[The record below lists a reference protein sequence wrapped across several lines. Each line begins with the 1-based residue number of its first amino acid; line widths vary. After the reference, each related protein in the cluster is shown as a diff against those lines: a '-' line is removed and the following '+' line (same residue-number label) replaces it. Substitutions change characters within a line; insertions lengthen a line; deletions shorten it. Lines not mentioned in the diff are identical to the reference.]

1 MKKILLIIL
10 CVILVG
16 LVVLTMTKPG
26 RSEHY
31 DAVKMMVAKVV
42 DRELH
47 ANPLTAE
54 YATIGTV
61 SALEKVDD
69 YLSKNLMVQDH
80 TFYTV
85 GMLRY
90 QEMFFPITIGIFGQV
105 HLTISEEDLKKAL
118 KMPEMKEMMKSKSVE
133 DAVRLYM
140 KNRKLY
146 D

>member
-16 LVVLTMTKPG
+16 LLVLTMTKPG

-140 KNRKLY
+140 KNRKIY

>member
-16 LVVLTMTKPG
+16 LLVLTMTKPG

-69 YLSKNLMVQDH
+69 YLSKNLMGQDH

>member
-90 QEMFFPITIGIFGQV
+90 QEMFFPVSIGMLGQV
-105 HLTISEEDLKKAL
+105 HLTVSENDLKKAL
-118 KMPEMKEMMKSKSVE
+118 KMPEIKEIMKSKSVE
-133 DAVRLYM
+133 EAVRLYM
-140 KNRKLY
+140 KKR
-146 D
+146 

>member
-10 CVILVG
+10 CIILVG
-16 LVVLTMTKPG
+16 LVVLTMTKPD
-26 RSEHY
+26 RSDHY
-31 DAVKMMVAKVV
+31 DAVKMMVAKVA

-61 SALEKVDD
+61 STLEKVDD

-85 GMLRY
+85 GMLKY
-90 QEMFFPITIGIFGQV
+90 QEMFLPISIGVFGQV
-105 HLTISEEDLKKAL
+105 HLTVGEDDLKEAL
-118 KMPEMKEMMKSKSVE
+118 KMPEMQEMMKSKSVE
-133 DAVRLYM
+133 EAVRLYM
-140 KNRKLY
+140 KNRY
-146 D
+146 

>member
-10 CVILVG
+10 CIILVG
-16 LVVLTMTKPG
+16 LVVLTMTKPD
-26 RSEHY
+26 RSDHY
-31 DAVKMMVAKVV
+31 DAVKMVVAKVV

-61 SALEKVDD
+61 STLEKVDD

-85 GMLRY
+85 GMLKY
-90 QEMFFPITIGIFGQV
+90 QEMFLPISIGVFGQV
-105 HLTISEEDLKKAL
+105 HLTVGEDDLKEAL
-118 KMPEMKEMMKSKSVE
+118 KMPEMQEMMKSKSVE
-133 DAVRLYM
+133 EAVRLYM
-140 KNRKLY
+140 KNRY
-146 D
+146 

>member
-10 CVILVG
+10 FVILVG

-31 DAVKMMVAKVV
+31 DAVKMMVAKVA

-140 KNRKLY
+140 KKK
-146 D
+146 

>member
-10 CVILVG
+10 CIILVG
-16 LVVLTMTKPG
+16 LVVLTMTKPD
-26 RSEHY
+26 RSDHY
-31 DAVKMMVAKVV
+31 DAVKMVVAKVV

-54 YATIGTV
+54 YATIGMV

-85 GMLRY
+85 GMLKY
-90 QEMFFPITIGIFGQV
+90 QEMFLPISIGVFGQV
-105 HLTISEEDLKKAL
+105 HLTVGEDDLKEAL
-118 KMPEMKEMMKSKSVE
+118 KMPEMQEMMKSKSVE
-133 DAVRLYM
+133 EAVRLYM
-140 KNRKLY
+140 KNRY
-146 D
+146 

>member
-16 LVVLTMTKPG
+16 LLVLTMTKPG

-90 QEMFFPITIGIFGQV
+90 HEMFFPITIGIFGQV

-140 KNRKLY
+140 KNRKIY